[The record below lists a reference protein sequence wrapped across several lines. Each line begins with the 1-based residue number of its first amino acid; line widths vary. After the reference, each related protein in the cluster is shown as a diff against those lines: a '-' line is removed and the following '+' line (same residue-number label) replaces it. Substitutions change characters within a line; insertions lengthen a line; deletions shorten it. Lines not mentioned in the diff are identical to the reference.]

1 MICERYREAMSAR
14 LDGEVTRVEA
24 AAIEAH
30 VAVCSSCRAFAS
42 QMARV
47 TRATRVTAAE
57 SVPDLTGQIMATLD
71 TRREFVRA
79 RPAAARTAAP
89 SSTGI
94 ARLGLALVALAQ
106 LALAV
111 PGLLGDDGGA
121 PVHIAREQGSW
132 ALALAVALLVVAWH
146 PARAAGILVLV
157 GVLVAGL
164 TATMAVDIIGGRTV
178 AATEAPHFLALLGFG
193 LLWLVA
199 HPGAGA
205 RRPIGRRAAPA

>member
-14 LDGEVTRVEA
+14 LDGEATSVEDG
-24 AAIEAH
+24 AIEAH
-30 VAVCSSCRAFAS
+30 LAVCSSCRAFAGR
-42 QMARV
+42 MARV

-57 SVPDLTGQIMATLD
+57 SVPDLTGRILATVD
-71 TRREFVRA
+71 ARRELGRA

-89 SSTGI
+89 PSTGI

-132 ALALAVALLVVAWH
+132 ALALAVALLVVAWR
-146 PARAAGILVLV
+146 PARAGGIVLLV

-164 TATMAVDIIGGRTV
+164 TATMAIDIIGGRTV
-178 AATEAPHFLALLGFG
+178 AATEAPHFLAVLGFG